1 MKIYLNIEPPYEWA
15 RITGTSV
22 EEFGEVQSVSEYPI
36 SSDEEV
42 IGVVPGRY
50 VTLHTVDLP
59 AKTRKQF
66 NQALPFALEDSISE
80 NIENMHFVC
89 PNWKPASEVSVF
101 SIAEARMKHWLKIA
115 NDNKLPV
122 SQLLPDYALLP
133 LHEAAEAGIAVTEN
147 GMVARHGELG
157 ISFDADLLDLWLMDI
172 PLSTTIAVNDEA
184 LTHKLIEEHNN
195 RDFRHWPFGER
206 MRHWLEYGADFSI
219 DLWGDGFRPKAFNFG
234 IKNFLGP
241 IAVSVVAI
249 LVFIGSNFYRH
260 YVLKTEIFELESRM
274 ADLLDQAVPGT
285 QGVEGSDARAFL
297 EDVLARGQGQSSDAS
312 VHSTLA
318 TASSVLLGMQA
329 TLLEMT
335 YQNETLVLTCV
346 LNDFSQVDALTK
358 QFNGRRTLAASLQG
372 SSAED
377 GKVLATYSITR
388 EG

>member
-1 MKIYLNIEPPYEWA
+1 MKIYLNLEPPYEWA

-22 EEFGEVQSVSEYPI
+22 EGFGEVQSLSEYPI
-36 SSDEEV
+36 SSDDEV

-80 NIENMHFVC
+80 SIENIHFVC
-89 PNWKPASEVSVF
+89 PQWKPGSEVNVF
-101 SIAEARMKHWLKIA
+101 SIAESRMKYWLKIA
-115 NDNKLPV
+115 NENKLPV
-122 SQLLPDYALLP
+122 SQLLPDYVLLP
-133 LHEAAEAGIAVTEN
+133 LHEAAEAGVAVTEN
-147 GMVARHGELG
+147 GVVARHGELG
-157 ISFDADLLDLWLMDI
+157 VSFDADLLDLWLMDI
-172 PLSTTIAVNDEA
+172 PLSTTIAVNDEE
-184 LTHKLIEEHNN
+184 LTQKLIEEHDN
-195 RDFRHWPFGER
+195 RDFRHWPFGDR
-206 MRHWLEYGADFSI
+206 MRHWLEYGTEFSV
-219 DLWGDGFRPKAFNFG
+219 DLWGDGFRPKLFDFR

-241 IAVSVVAI
+241 IVVI
-249 LVFIGSNFYRH
+249 LIASIGFVGNDLYRRH
-260 YVLKTEIFELESRM
+260 HLKTEIFALEKRM
-274 ADLLDQAVPGT
+274 SSLLEQAVPGI
-285 QGVEGSDARAFL
+285 QGVDGGRARTFL
-297 EDVLARGQGQSSDAS
+297 EDMLVRGQVESNNMS

-318 TASSVLLGMQA
+318 TAASVLRGMQA

-358 QFNGRRTLAASLQG
+358 QLNGRRALAASLQG

-388 EG
+388 KG